1 MKSLRIKTL
10 TIFFF
15 TLLLVS
21 CRDNNNN
28 NDNQGPAA
36 LHAPAVRSLTERIGK
51 NPQNAKLYYERG
63 RLLNRMA
70 EDSLALEDFKKA
82 ARLDSSR
89 AEYFS
94 AIGDLMFEHKDITG
108 SIKYIQKALSLN
120 PDDPSAHLKMAKM
133 FIYLKDYTKAFSEI
147 NVVLRQDV
155 YNAEGYFLKG
165 MIYKDMKDTT
175 KALSS
180 FLTATEVDPEYREAI
195 LQLALLHSYKNDPIA
210 FQYYDKA
217 FKLDTADVFPIYA
230 KGVYYQ
236 DRKDYE
242 KAKEFYRQAILR
254 DQQYTDA
261 YFNMGYVFMQ
271 QDSFEKARRQYNL
284 LTKIEPDDFE
294 AYYNRGLCSEM
305 MGRKEEAIADYRQA
319 LVFNANYETAKE
331 GLKRLGVK

>member
-10 TIFFF
+10 IIFFL

-21 CRDNNNN
+21 CKDNNTT
-28 NDNQGPAA
+28 DNQGPAA
-36 LHAPAVRSLTERIGK
+36 LNSPAVRGLTERIAK
-51 NPQNAKLYYERG
+51 NPENAKLYYERG

-82 ARLDSSR
+82 VKLDSSK

-94 AIGDLMFEHKDITG
+94 AIGDLMFEHKDISG

-120 PDDPSAHLKMAKM
+120 PDDPAAHLKMAKM
-133 FIYLKDYTKAFSEI
+133 FIYLKDYPKAFSEI
-147 NVVLRQDV
+147 NIVLRQDV

-165 MIYKDMKDTT
+165 MIYKDLKDTT

-180 FLTATEVDPEYREAI
+180 FLTAEDADPEYREAI
-195 LQLALLHSYKNDPIA
+195 LQLALLHGYKNDPVA
-210 FQYYDKA
+210 LQYYDRA
-217 FKLDTADVFPIYA
+217 FRLDTSDVFPIYA

-236 DRKDYE
+236 DRKNFE
-242 KAKEFYRQAILR
+242 KAKEFYREAVLR

-261 YFNMGYVFMQ
+261 YFNMGYVLMQ
-271 QDSFEKARRQYNL
+271 QDSFEKARRQYDL
-284 LTKIEPDDFE
+284 LTRIEPDDFE

-319 LVFNANYETAKE
+319 LVFNPNYETAKQ